1 MIVTVED
8 KLEALR
14 MRKSEAVEFGRRV
27 DNIVRRASDPPRGG
41 VGGFCAWLARRLGSP
56 SHLPAEV
63 VATADVDEQR
73 DIRTS
78 SVQVNQRLFGLAGSK
93 ANPAQKLDQ
102 AASVMRERIEL
113 LASRALEQR
122 AEAARLA
129 RAGQKVAALR
139 ALKKAKMIESQVAS
153 NEASVDAVEQQVD
166 LLAQAAMQK
175 TLTTAL
181 ASTSKSLRT
190 DGKMLTRAEK
200 AIDDASEARDMASD
214 LNSVVAEFA
223 TAGSVD
229 DDDLAAELESM
240 LDAVNDV
247 PPPTRMATSD
257 DGVDA
262 ADVAA
267 LEARVCAWDDRASVR
282 AAASLPSAP
291 VTKREERAGLLAVS

>member
-1 MIVTVED
+1 
-8 KLEALR
+8 
-14 MRKSEAVEFGRRV
+14 
-27 DNIVRRASDPPRGG
+27 
-41 VGGFCAWLARRLGSP
+41 
-56 SHLPAEV
+56 
-63 VATADVDEQR
+63 
-73 DIRTS
+73 
-78 SVQVNQRLFGLAGSK
+78 
-93 ANPAQKLDQ
+93 
-102 AASVMRERIEL
+102 
-113 LASRALEQR
+113 
-122 AEAARLA
+122 
-129 RAGQKVAALR
+129 
-139 ALKKAKMIESQVAS
+139 
-153 NEASVDAVEQQVD
+153 
-166 LLAQAAMQK
+166 MQK

-247 PPPTRMATSD
+247 PPPPRMATSD

-282 AAASLPSAP
+282 AAASLPSVP
-291 VTKREERAGLLAVS
+291 VTKREERAVS